1 MLMRSTI
8 LKTADGQ
15 VDLSVGGNGPLIVL
29 LPSLGRGASDFA
41 RLAPLLVARGHR
53 VAAPEPRGMG
63 RSKGSLDGITFHDL
77 AADVAAV
84 IRAEG
89 GRAVIGGHAFG
100 QKVARTVAMDHPD
113 LVRAIIML
121 AGAGRAPIPPEVRAA
136 ILRCGDPGLPDDARV
151 AALKIAFFAPGNDP
165 VAAGWLEGW
174 HPDIKVKQLAAEN
187 ATPADEFI
195 SAGEAPI
202 LDMQAEFDTVVPPSA
217 RQDLRNELGDRVTIR
232 VIPNAGHALI
242 PEQVE
247 AVAAAMDDYVRRLPP

>member
-1 MLMRSTI
+1 MLKSRIVPT
-8 LKTADGQ
+8 TAGQ
-15 VDLSVGGNGPLIVL
+15 IEANVGGSGPLIVL

-41 RLAPLLVARGHR
+41 RLAPLLVARGYR
-53 VAAPEPRGMG
+53 VATPEPRGMG
-63 RSKGSLDGITFHDL
+63 RSEGPLDGITFHDL

-89 GRAVIGGHAFG
+89 GTAVIGGHAFG
-100 QKVARTVAMDHPD
+100 QKVARTIAMDYPE
-113 LVRAIIML
+113 LVRAIVML

-136 ILRCGDPGLPDDARV
+136 ILRCGDPSLPDDERV
-151 AALKIAFFAPGNDP
+151 AALRIAFFAPGNDP

-174 HPDIKVKQLAAEN
+174 HPDIKLKQLGAEN
-187 ATPADEFI
+187 ATPLDEFI
-195 SAGEAPI
+195 SAGRAPI

-217 RQDLRNELGDRVTIR
+217 RQDLRNELGERVTIR

-247 AVAAAMDDYVRRLPP
+247 AVAAAMDDYIRRLPA